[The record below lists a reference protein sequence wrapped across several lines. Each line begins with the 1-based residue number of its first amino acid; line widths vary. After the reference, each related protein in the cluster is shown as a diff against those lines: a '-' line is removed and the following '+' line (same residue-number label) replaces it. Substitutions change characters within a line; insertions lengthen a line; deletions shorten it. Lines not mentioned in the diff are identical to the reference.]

1 MFKIN
6 HVTITPS
13 SFYVFFLILLLLLL
27 DTNLKLLFPM
37 QLFDVAV
44 GDTSIMGYKY
54 YLVDFSQPYVESGLQ
69 MVVTKQP
76 AKSNETWMFLNAF
89 TRDVQLMMAAVHV
102 FVGFVI
108 WFIEREANADLKG
121 LGSMLWFLVTV
132 MFYAHSKSFNMKFEN
147 VRWSK
152 FHSYKI

>member
-1 MFKIN
+1 
-6 HVTITPS
+6 
-13 SFYVFFLILLLLLL
+13 
-27 DTNLKLLFPM
+27 
-37 QLFDVAV
+37 
-44 GDTSIMGYKY
+44 MGYKY
-54 YLVDFSQPYVESGLQ
+54 HLVDFSQPYVESGLQ

-76 AKSNETWMFLNAF
+76 AKSNEAWMFFNAF
-89 TRDVQLMMAAVHV
+89 TRDMWLMMAALHV

-108 WFIEREANADLKG
+108 WFIELEANADLKG

-132 MFYAHSKSFNMKFEN
+132 IFYAHSKSFNMKFEN